1 MVATNY
7 KNAFKEVYVILDSL
21 VEEDYKKI
29 PPELIETIY
38 RNMNQDYKY
47 ELDEEQ
53 ELSTQKMLPKQFYLI
68 YLEIIYQQKNKSKK

>member
-53 ELSTQKMLPKQFYLI
+53 KQFYLI